1 MRILEK
7 CQNTLLLIL
16 EKCQFV
22 GIIALENAQFGVGG
36 KKHAE
41 KKD

>member
-16 EKCQFV
+16 EKCQFG
-22 GIIALENAQFGVGG
+22 GIIALENAQSGVGG

-41 KKD
+41 KED